1 MNVPATD
8 GAGLHERRGVT
19 LAGMR
24 TIVLII
30 ALVLLAI
37 FAVLNTNALMF
48 PHTLSLGFVTY
59 RGVPMGLILLIVA
72 TLLTLVFYF
81 WAGITGLRAQADS
94 AKLLRDMEALR
105 VSLDQQEGSR
115 FAQLQ
120 THLDER
126 FRVLEAARGGSGDV
140 SALTGRVD
148 ALQKDMNLQLAQM
161 DDYLKSK
168 LG

>member
-1 MNVPATD
+1 
-8 GAGLHERRGVT
+8 
-19 LAGMR
+19 MR

-126 FRVLEAARGGSGDV
+126 FRVLEAARGGSGDI

>member
-1 MNVPATD
+1 
-8 GAGLHERRGVT
+8 
-19 LAGMR
+19 MR
-24 TIVLII
+24 TVVLIVV
-30 ALVLLAI
+30 LVLLGL

-59 RGVPMGLILLIVA
+59 TGVPMGLILLIVA

-105 VSLDQQEGSR
+105 TSLDQQEGSR

-126 FRVLEAARGGSGDV
+126 FRVLGQGSGGADV
-140 SALTGRVD
+140 AALNARVD
-148 ALQKDMNLQLAQM
+148 ALQRDLNVQLAQM
-161 DDYLKSK
+161 DDYLKAK

>member
-1 MNVPATD
+1 
-8 GAGLHERRGVT
+8 
-19 LAGMR
+19 MR
-24 TIVLII
+24 TVVLIVV
-30 ALVLLAI
+30 LVLLGL

-59 RGVPMGLILLIVA
+59 TGVPMGLILLIVA
-72 TLLTLVFYF
+72 TLLSLVFYF

-126 FRVLEAARGGSGDV
+126 FRVLGQGSGGADV
-140 SALTGRVD
+140 AALTARVD
-148 ALQKDMNLQLAQM
+148 ALQRDLNVQLAQM
-161 DDYLKSK
+161 DDYLKTK

>member
-1 MNVPATD
+1 
-8 GAGLHERRGVT
+8 
-19 LAGMR
+19 MR

-59 RGVPMGLILLIVA
+59 RGVPMGLILLVVA

-126 FRVLEAARGGSGDV
+126 FRVLEAARGGSGDI

>member
-1 MNVPATD
+1 MKRFPWILT
-8 GAGLHERRGVT
+8 
-19 LAGMR
+19 
-24 TIVLII
+24 VLT
-30 ALVLLAI
+30 VL
-37 FAVLNTNALMF
+37 
-48 PHTLSLGFVTY
+48 
-59 RGVPMGLILLIVA
+59 GLILLIVA

-126 FRVLEAARGGSGDV
+126 FRVLEAARGGAGADV

-148 ALQKDMNLQLAQM
+148 ALQKDVNLQLAQM